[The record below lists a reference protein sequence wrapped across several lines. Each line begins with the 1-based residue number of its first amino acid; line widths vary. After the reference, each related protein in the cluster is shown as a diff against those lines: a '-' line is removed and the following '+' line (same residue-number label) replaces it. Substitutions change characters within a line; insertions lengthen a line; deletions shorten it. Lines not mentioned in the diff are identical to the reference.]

1 MKRISTIIL
10 FASVLSAALPIP
22 DQINADFSQTV
33 VNLENNQTLKYSGS
47 VYTKLPNEAKWIY
60 KQPIKKIIC
69 LMQNRA
75 WIIEPELE
83 QATLF
88 QLDKAVPLLKI
99 LKKAEQVSPNRYKA
113 FYEGI
118 EYTIITDNKEQ
129 IKQIEYLDDLDN
141 RVILAFENVKT
152 KPFDQS
158 LLKCTIPKDYDIID
172 GRY

>member
-1 MKRISTIIL
+1 ML

-22 DQINADFSQTV
+22 DQINADFRQTV
-33 VNLENNQTLKYSGS
+33 VNSENNQTLKYSGI
-47 VYTKLPNEAKWIY
+47 VFMKLPNEAKWIY
-60 KQPIKKIIC
+60 KQPIEKIIC

-75 WIIEPELE
+75 WVIEPELE

-99 LKKAEQVSPNRYKA
+99 LQKAQQVSLNKYKA
-113 FYEGI
+113 IYEGI
-118 EYTIITDNKEQ
+118 DYIIMTDKKEQ
-129 IKQIEYLDDLDN
+129 IKQIEYIDDLGN

-152 KPFDQS
+152 KLFDQS
-158 LLKCTIPKDYDIID
+158 MLKCTIPEDYDIID